1 MRHSTTTRRVRR
13 RSAIAVLAVVGF
25 AAGAQAQAIH
35 IDVANP
41 TLQPGESTTI
51 TLSASYGAGDYAI
64 AGIATDLVDLTERE
78 GFSELMLIAPMDGP
92 GTSAGTLVVEGVEGI
107 LAGQLNFPPAGIYA
121 DPTNPIAFW
130 QTTFTLG
137 DITSRTILELET
149 RTTRFDVYPE
159 RGSARSESRLDGLVE
174 GRATVALLPA
184 PGATAVLGLGVLAM
198 GRRRR

>member
-1 MRHSTTTRRVRR
+1 MKHSTTTRRVGRR
-13 RSAIAVLAVVGF
+13 NAIAVLAVAGF
-25 AAGAQAQAIH
+25 AAAAHAQRIN
-35 IDVANP
+35 IDVSNA
-41 TLQPGESTTI
+41 TLLPGDSTTI

-78 GFSELMLIAPMDGP
+78 GFSDLMLISPMDGP
-92 GTSAGTLVVEGVEGI
+92 GTSAGTLVVAGVEGI
-107 LAGQLNFPPAGIYA
+107 IAGQLNFPPAGIYA
-121 DPTNPIAFW
+121 DDSNPIAFW

-159 RGSARSESRLDGLVE
+159 MGSARSESRLDGLVE
-174 GRATVALLPA
+174 GRGTIALIPA
-184 PGATAVLGLGVLAM
+184 PGATAVLGLGVLAI